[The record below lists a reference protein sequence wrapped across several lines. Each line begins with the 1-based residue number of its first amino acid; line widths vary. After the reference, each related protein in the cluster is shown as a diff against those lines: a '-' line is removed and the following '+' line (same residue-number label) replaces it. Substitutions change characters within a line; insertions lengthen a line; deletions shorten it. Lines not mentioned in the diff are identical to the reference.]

1 MLLFSFEVI
10 LTFLYILSNS
20 YAPYDIK
27 RQTNEEMES
36 TFFVMR
42 WK

>member
-10 LTFLYILSNS
+10 LTFLYFLSNS

-27 RQTNEEMES
+27 GQN
-36 TFFVMR
+36 
-42 WK
+42 